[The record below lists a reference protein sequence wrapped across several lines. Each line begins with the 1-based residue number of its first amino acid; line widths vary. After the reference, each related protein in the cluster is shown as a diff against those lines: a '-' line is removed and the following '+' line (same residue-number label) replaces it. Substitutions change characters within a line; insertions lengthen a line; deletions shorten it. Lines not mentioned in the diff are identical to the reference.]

1 MWPFE
6 APCQWYLQSL
16 NNILSPPHTNLN
28 DEQRREACS
37 FIYRVSRHLRFPLRT
52 CFTAQLYFHR
62 FFARHPRK
70 TDDYVAPMD
79 IALTCLLVAAKAEET
94 YLRIR
99 QILAGAFL
107 VLNPDWQ
114 QQQQQQGGQTR
125 EVLIVEEHRARVVQ
139 YEHRVLEAIEY
150 NFVVRHAHEVL
161 AKLVGTCNADAEA
174 TANADAADGSKI
186 SVAEASAAFALLQRI
201 YETPLV
207 LCYPPEIIA
216 VSALKVVCPQ
226 EKVKR
231 WIVRRMGLYGA
242 LKNDQLMIPLMTK
255 LKEFAAMVREPKRPS
270 SPLSSS
276 TKDKSSS
283 LESSRATKRNKSN

>member
-16 NNILSPPHTNLN
+16 SNVLDPAHTVLN

-37 FIYRVSRHLRFPLRT
+37 FIYRVSRHLHFPLRT

-62 FFARHPRK
+62 FFARHPHK
-70 TDDYVAPMD
+70 ADDYVAPMD

-114 QQQQQQGGQTR
+114 QQQQQGGQTR
-125 EVLIVEEHRARVVQ
+125 EVLIVEQHRARVVQ

-161 AKLVGTCNADAEA
+161 AKLIGTCNADSE
-174 TANADAADGSKI
+174 TDVDTNSDVKKGKI
-186 SVAEASAAFALLQRI
+186 STIEASAAFVLLQRI

-216 VSALKVVCPQ
+216 VSALNIACSQ
-226 EKVKR
+226 DKVKI
-231 WIVRRMGLYGA
+231 WIVKKMGFSGA
-242 LKNDQLMIPLMTK
+242 LKNDQLMAPLMTK
-255 LKEFAAMVREPKRPS
+255 LREFAAMIKEQKRSSPPS
-270 SPLSSS
+270 S
-276 TKDKSSS
+276 TVKDESS
-283 LESSRATKRNKSN
+283 LEAPRSTKRNKSN